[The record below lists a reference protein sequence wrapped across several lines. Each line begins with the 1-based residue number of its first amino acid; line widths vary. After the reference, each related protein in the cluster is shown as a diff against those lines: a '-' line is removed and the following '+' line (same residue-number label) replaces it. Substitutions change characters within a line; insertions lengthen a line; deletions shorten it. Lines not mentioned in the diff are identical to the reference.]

1 MVTGRIE
8 PCISFSNILMS
19 SVSLL
24 KRETGINN
32 HISVG
37 NNTVLNYR
45 FESTAFKNENPLIKL
60 LSC

>member
-1 MVTGRIE
+1 
-8 PCISFSNILMS
+8 MS

-32 HISVG
+32 YISLG

-45 FESTAFKNENPLIKL
+45 FESTNGFKNENPRIKL